1 MPNNPMLIWFGRR
14 LNCAGLW
21 NSAVAALMGKATTF
35 PTIAPSETPSA
46 GFVSPLAPAFDGLTV
61 LMISTHK
68 IERHKHFP
76 ATTFVILIF
85 LISPVNFVGLQR
97 FELH

>member
-1 MPNNPMLIWFGRR
+1 MPNNPRLIWFGRR

-46 GFVSPLAPAFDGLTV
+46 GFVSPLALTLDGLTV
-61 LMISTHK
+61 LITSSHK
-68 IERHKHFP
+68 IERHKHSP
-76 ATTFVILIF
+76 ATTFAILILFHLSREF
-85 LISPVNFVGLQR
+85 LGSPKV
-97 FELH
+97 